1 MNADDILL
9 DVEERMD
16 KAIDV
21 LKHALAGIR
30 TGRANPGLVD
40 SLRVEAYGSPTPLK
54 QLASVGVPP
63 DQPSQI
69 VIRPFDPGTLK
80 DIEKAIQ
87 ASGLGFNPM
96 SDGRVLRLNVPPLSG
111 EVRRKMVGRIKELS
125 EEAKVSIRNVRRDG
139 NKEADQA
146 EKDKKLGE
154 DDCKALKEEIQEL
167 TKKYESRANDIA
179 RAREAEVMEE

>member
-1 MNADDILL
+1 PRSSLRCLMNADDILL
-9 DVEERMD
+9 DVEERME

-40 SLRVEAYGSPTPLK
+40 SLRVEAYGSPVPLK
-54 QLASVGVPP
+54 QQGSVGGPP

-69 VIRPFDPGTLK
+69 VIRPLATATLK
-80 DIEKAIQ
+80 DIEKAMQ

-111 EVRRKMVGRIKELS
+111 EVRRKMVARVKELT

-146 EKDKKLGE
+146 EKEKKL
-154 DDCKALKEEIQEL
+154 
-167 TKKYESRANDIA
+167 
-179 RAREAEVMEE
+179 

>member
-1 MNADDILL
+1 MENELDDTLL

-40 SLRVEAYGSPTPLK
+40 SLRVEAYGSPVPMK

-69 VIRPFDPGTLK
+69 VIRRSIRHAQGYRK
-80 DIEKAIQ
+80 GHSGQ
-87 ASGLGFNPM
+87 RSGL
-96 SDGRVLRLNVPPLSG
+96 
-111 EVRRKMVGRIKELS
+111 
-125 EEAKVSIRNVRRDG
+125 
-139 NKEADQA
+139 
-146 EKDKKLGE
+146 
-154 DDCKALKEEIQEL
+154 
-167 TKKYESRANDIA
+167 
-179 RAREAEVMEE
+179 